1 MKTLL
6 VLLALVALVLFFPAL
21 MGSIVGVIAFLIVWA
36 ANLAAAHW
44 LIALVVVVVLYL
56 WLK

>member
-6 VLLALVALVLFFPAL
+6 VIAVLVALVLFVP
-21 MGSIVGVIAFLIVWA
+21 GIVAWVVGLAAVLIVWA
-36 ANLAAAHW
+36 ANLAYVHW
-44 LIALVVVVVLYL
+44 LAAIVVAVILYL

>member
-6 VLLALVALVLFFPAL
+6 VIAVLVALVLFFPAL
-21 MGSIVGVIAFLIVWA
+21 MGSIVGVIAFGVACL
-36 ANLAAAHW
+36 ANLAYVHW
-44 LIALVVVVVLYL
+44 LAAIVVAVILYL